1 MILKRHDSIRVTAR
15 AARTSRLVLLTALV
29 VPLVA
34 ASSAAAQPF
43 AYVVGQPTVEGGAA
57 VVAVIDTSA
66 NAIVTS
72 IPAAANC
79 RLCVNT
85 DGIAIASDAGRLYA
99 SNVFAQSVSV
109 IDIASNAVV
118 TNLPIAGG
126 PTAVVASPNGT
137 RVYVLNGTGGAFVSE
152 IDTAT
157 NAVLRTTPLV
167 VTQARGMA
175 ITPDGARLYV
185 STYGS
190 NSVKVVET
198 ATMSVM
204 ATIPVGNVPMGVD
217 VSPNGSHVYVAAASS
232 NAVFAIATATNTVVA
247 TIPVGTQPLSAR
259 VTPDGSRVYV
269 ANDLSKTVSVI
280 DTQTHTVITTVSVES
295 NPRTLDFTPDG
306 TRAYVA
312 NSSGVQVI
320 NIATNLVTATIPFV
334 VATHGYPAA
343 IVIGRAA
350 GGNPPIAVSERHLT
364 AINTSLNVPAPG
376 VLANDNTDGG
386 GAMTTELVSNVANG
400 ALTLNANGSFSY
412 APAPGFSGTDTFT
425 YRAVNTVG
433 QSNLATVTL
442 SVVTGPQ
449 PPTGLYVSSVAG
461 NTVTLRWTPPAVGD
475 TPTGYLLAGGIS
487 PGEVLATITTTGT
500 APIFTFVAPTGSF
513 YIRMHTLSGAS
524 MSAASEETRLV
535 VNVPGVPSA
544 PANLLGM
551 VSGSN
556 LSLAWRNTFEGG
568 TPSALVLQVSG
579 TFSTTLLLP
588 LGDSVGVAG
597 VPDGTYTFMLRAVN
611 PTGPPSEV
619 SNPVT
624 LTFPGPCSGVPA
636 TPVSFIAAKDGNLI
650 TLVWERAT
658 TGPAAT
664 GFVVNVTGAFVG
676 PIATAQRTLSG
687 AVGPGSYTVT
697 VQATN
702 ACGSSLPTAPQTVV
716 IP

>member
-1 MILKRHDSIRVTAR
+1 MILKRHDSTRVTAR
-15 AARTSRLVLLTALV
+15 AVRTSRLVLLTALV

-66 NAIVTS
+66 NAIVS
-72 IPAAANC
+72 SVPAGANC

-85 DGIAIASDAGRLYA
+85 EGVAIAPDAGRLYV
-99 SNVFAQSVSV
+99 SNVFDQSVSV
-109 IDIASNAVV
+109 IDIASNALVA
-118 TNLPIAGG
+118 TLPIAGG

-137 RVYVLNGTGGAFVSE
+137 RVYVLDGTGGAFVSE

-157 NAVLRTTPLV
+157 NAVLRTTPLL

-190 NSVKVVET
+190 NSVKVVST
-198 ATMSVM
+198 ATMSVT
-204 ATIPVGNVPMGVD
+204 ATIPAGNVPMGVD
-217 VSPNGSHVYVAAASS
+217 VAPNGSHMYVAAASS
-232 NAVFAIATATNTVVA
+232 NAVLAIATTTNTVVA

-259 VTPDGSRVYV
+259 VTPDGGRVYV
-269 ANDLSKTVSVI
+269 ANDLSRTVSVI
-280 DTQTHTVITTVSVES
+280 DTQTHTVIATVTVEG
-295 NPRTLDFTPDG
+295 NPRTIDFTPDG

-312 NSSGVQVI
+312 SSSGVQVI
-320 NIATNLVTATIPFV
+320 NTATNLVTATIPFA
-334 VATHGYPAA
+334 VATHGYPAS
-343 IVIGRAA
+343 IVMGRASS
-350 GGNPPIAVSERHLT
+350 GNPPIAVNERHLT
-364 AINTSLNVPAPG
+364 AINTPLNLPAPG
-376 VLANDNTDGG
+376 VLANDNSDGG

-400 ALTLNANGSFSY
+400 ALTLHANGSFSY
-412 APAPGFSGTDTFT
+412 APTPGFSGTDTFT
-425 YRAVNTVG
+425 YRAVNAVG
-433 QSNLATVTL
+433 HSNVATVTL
-442 SVVTGPQ
+442 SVVAGPQ

-475 TPTGYLLAGGIS
+475 TPTGYLLTGGIS
-487 PGEVLATITTTGT
+487 PGEVLASILTNSA

-513 YIRMHTLSGAS
+513 YIRMHTLSGGS

-551 VSGSN
+551 VNGSN

-568 TPSALVLQVSG
+568 TPERLVLQVSG
-579 TFSTTLLLP
+579 SLSTSLALP
-588 LGDSVGVAG
+588 VGDSVSVSE

-611 PTGPPSEV
+611 PTGPSEV

-624 LTFPGPCSGVPA
+624 LTFPGPCSGAPA
-636 TPVSFIAAKDGNLI
+636 TPVSFMAAKHGNLI
-650 TLVWERAT
+650 TLVWERAA

-664 GFVVNVTGAFVG
+664 GFVVNVTGSYVG
-676 PIATAQRTLSG
+676 QIPTGQRTLSG
-687 AVGPGSYTVT
+687 AVGPGSYTVS

-702 ACGSSLPTAPQTVV
+702 ACGSSQPTSPQTVV